1 MLFWVDSKGTEKV
14 FASALENNQDI
25 EVYTKLPKDFYINT
39 PLGHYNPDW
48 AIVFREGSVK
58 HVYFVAET
66 KGSLREV
73 DLRDSEKS
81 KIACAR
87 RHFASLSS
95 STVKY
100 DVVNNYQKL
109 LDIAM
114 GD

>member
-39 PLGHYNPDW
+39 PLGQYNPDW
-48 AIVFREGSVK
+48 AVVFREGSVK

-66 KGSLREV
+66 KGSLREF
-73 DLRDSEKS
+73 DLRESEKS

-100 DVVNNYQKL
+100 DVVKSYHDL
-109 LDIAM
+109 LAIVARD
-114 GD
+114 